1 MNYCINFINDFKYID
16 EVSEIKIKVN
26 EKTSQDP
33 RIFMRKFPN
42 HRIVVDAADVSQ
54 FLIECLAAAKEEGIN
69 FTLCI
74 DKDSEFLSE
83 IKNRKIPFF
92 FRYYVNHWDL
102 LQGFLLEGVTD
113 MYIVEELGFELDKVY
128 KVLNSANIKVRIFP
142 DVAQASCDN
151 LPELKSFFIR
161 PEDMTIY
168 APYIDIIEFWTEEK
182 LQETYYEVY
191 TKDKKW
197 FGLLNELIIGLDISF
212 ELDSRYILP
221 YFAERRV
228 KCGKQCFKGGPCNIC
243 DRIEKASKTFKDNGL
258 LIKQI

>member
-16 EVSEIKIKVN
+16 EVSELKIEVN

-74 DKDSEFLSE
+74 DKDSKFLSE
-83 IKNRKIPFF
+83 IKNKNIPFF
-92 FRYYVNHWDL
+92 YRNYVNHWDL
-102 LQGFLLEGVTD
+102 LQGFLLDGVTD
-113 MYIVEELGFELDKVY
+113 IYIVEELGFELDKVY
-128 KVLNSANIKVRIFP
+128 KVLNAANIKVRVFP
-142 DVAQASCDN
+142 DVAQASCGN

-161 PEDMTIY
+161 PEDMDIY
-168 APYIDIIEFWTEEK
+168 APYVDIFEFWAKEK
-182 LQETYYEVY
+182 LQETYYEIY
-191 TKDKKW
+191 AKDRKW
-197 FGLLNELIIGLDISF
+197 FGPLNELIRGLDSSF

-228 KCGKQCFKGGPCNIC
+228 KCAKQCFKGGPCIIC

-258 LIKQI
+258 LVKQG